1 MAGLNL
7 TVVSEQDE
15 NSTNPDATQAGDI
28 DTSKIDKKEERSL
41 LNELKLPLK
50 QLVMP

>member
-7 TVVSEQDE
+7 TVVSEQDA
-15 NSTNPDATQAGDI
+15 NSTNPDAVQTGDI

-41 LNELKLPLK
+41 L
-50 QLVMP
+50 VMP

>member
-7 TVVSEQDE
+7 TVVSEQDA

-28 DTSKIDKKEERSL
+28 DTSKIDKKKNAHY
-41 LNELKLPLK
+41 LNELKLHLK